1 MSPIYFLFSYR
12 AIFQQHHFIHLFVL
26 ASLYHSPIIFR
37 SNKREAIYR
46 ADGGL
51 SVRCIDRLELQKRG
65 QSDQQASSPHL
76 PRGVEFRCFTL
87 CSEKLRPGAHS
98 VTLRRGRHSTFCL
111 DKSVL
116 ASEGWAIQVESARA
130 QPDPRL
136 RGCAATRLRNFQN
149 KGVSVTSKFLGTQA
163 QTEIETSTERL

>member
-12 AIFQQHHFIHLFVL
+12 EIFPLHNFIHLFVL
-26 ASLYHSPIIFR
+26 AFLAHSAILF
-37 SNKREAIYR
+37 KVHHREAIYR
-46 ADGGL
+46 ANGRL

-130 QPDPRL
+130 QIQ
-136 RGCAATRLRNFQN
+136 GCEAVLLLDYETF
-149 KGVSVTSKFLGTQA
+149 KTKEFL
-163 QTEIETSTERL
+163 